1 MAKNSYCESID
12 PEIISVQNCH
22 YGNAT
27 YEVHERK
34 KSNASRRRSLHAM
47 QFDRKWTL
55 IMLFFYIQITKRR
68 NWVIPT
74 IT

>member
-47 QFDRKWTL
+47 QFDRK
-55 IMLFFYIQITKRR
+55 
-68 NWVIPT
+68 
-74 IT
+74 